1 LGKFRFSLVLGSRV
15 VKLLHNPIVFKMLL
29 LAFVCLASFL
39 ISAVI
44 IHAMRKR
51 MSYKP
56 EPERVAAVENST
68 LFSLAA
74 YNGVIQQLREQEKE
88 LQKLRQQE
96 RDRAAATENISEAV
110 LSNLTSGVVF
120 FDRMGIVRQVNGA
133 AKSLLGYAS
142 PFGFHIRD
150 LFYGIREVRW
160 PGGSTSDSP
169 APFVAEMERTI
180 RDATPFQRVEA
191 DYVTPTGEKRV
202 LGIGASAVRG
212 KKGEILGVSCL
223 VADLTHISELSR
235 QVQLKENL
243 ASLGEMSA
251 GIAHEFK
258 NSLATISGY
267 AQMLV
272 QEAAS
277 ETGREFAGK
286 IAAETESLSRIVTEF
301 LEFARPHGMARQ
313 TVNLNAVLE
322 DCAQETGVDLQLP
335 ADPVM
340 EVTGDAV
347 LLRQALSNLLRNS
360 AEAGRNGAR
369 VKVSV
374 HGSVDA
380 DKLQVSLTDNGRGIA
395 AEDLSRI
402 FIPFF
407 TTKANGTGLG
417 LALVHRIISEHGGA
431 IAVASDNQ
439 GTTFTLSLPA
449 NQPAAEQDITKG
461 H

>member
-1 LGKFRFSLVLGSRV
+1 
-15 VKLLHNPIVFKMLL
+15 
-29 LAFVCLASFL
+29 
-39 ISAVI
+39 
-44 IHAMRKR
+44 
-51 MSYKP
+51 
-56 EPERVAAVENST
+56 
-68 LFSLAA
+68 
-74 YNGVIQQLREQEKE
+74 
-88 LQKLRQQE
+88 
-96 RDRAAATENISEAV
+96 
-110 LSNLTSGVVF
+110 
-120 FDRMGIVRQVNGA
+120 
-133 AKSLLGYAS
+133 
-142 PFGFHIRD
+142 
-150 LFYGIREVRW
+150 
-160 PGGSTSDSP
+160 
-169 APFVAEMERTI
+169 MERTI

-212 KKGEILGVSCL
+212 KKGEILGVSFL
-223 VADLTHISELSR
+223 IADLTHISELSR

-277 ETGREFAGK
+277 DTGREFAGK
-286 IAAETESLSRIVTEF
+286 IASETESLSRIVTEF

-335 ADPVM
+335 KAPVL
-340 EVTGDAV
+340 EVSGDAV
-347 LLRQALSNLLRNS
+347 LLRQAISNLLRNS
-360 AEAGRNGAR
+360 AEASRNGSP

-374 HGSVDA
+374 RGSVEA
-380 DKLQVSLTDNGRGIA
+380 DKLQISLTDNGRGIA

-407 TTKANGTGLG
+407 TTKATGTGLG

-431 IAVASDNQ
+431 ITVASDTK
-439 GTTFTLSLPA
+439 GTTFTLTLPA
-449 NQPAAEQDITKG
+449 NQPAAAMEKE
-461 H
+461 

>member
-1 LGKFRFSLVLGSRV
+1 M
-15 VKLLHNPIVFKMLL
+15 VKLLQNPIVFRMLFG
-29 LAFVCLASFL
+29 AFVCIAAFL
-39 ISAVI
+39 VATVVI
-44 IHAMRKR
+44 RAMRKS
-51 MSYKP
+51 MVYKP
-56 EPERVAAVENST
+56 EPERVATENNP

-88 LQKLRQQE
+88 LKKLREQE

-150 LFYGIREVRW
+150 LFCGIREVRW
-160 PGGSTSDSP
+160 PAGDTSSSA

-277 ETGREFAGK
+277 ETARGFAGK
-286 IAAETESLSRIVTEF
+286 IASETESLSRIVTEF
-301 LEFARPHGMARQ
+301 L
-313 TVNLNAVLE
+313 
-322 DCAQETGVDLQLP
+322 
-335 ADPVM
+335 
-340 EVTGDAV
+340 
-347 LLRQALSNLLRNS
+347 
-360 AEAGRNGAR
+360 
-369 VKVSV
+369 
-374 HGSVDA
+374 
-380 DKLQVSLTDNGRGIA
+380 
-395 AEDLSRI
+395 
-402 FIPFF
+402 
-407 TTKANGTGLG
+407 
-417 LALVHRIISEHGGA
+417 
-431 IAVASDNQ
+431 
-439 GTTFTLSLPA
+439 
-449 NQPAAEQDITKG
+449 
-461 H
+461 

>member
-1 LGKFRFSLVLGSRV
+1 M
-15 VKLLHNPIVFKMLL
+15 VKLLHNPLVLKMLL

-39 ISAVI
+39 ISALI
-44 IHAMRKR
+44 IRAMRKR

-56 EPERVAAVENST
+56 EPERVAVENNT

-120 FDRMGIVRQVNGA
+120 FDRVGIVRQVNGA

-150 LFYGIREVRW
+150 LFCGIREVRW
-160 PGGSTSDSP
+160 PGGNTSASP

-286 IAAETESLSRIVTEF
+286 IATETESLSRIVTEF

-335 ADPVM
+335 AEPVM

-369 VKVSV
+369 VKVLV
-374 HGSVDA
+374 HGSVEA
-380 DKLQVSLTDNGRGIA
+380 DKLQMSLSDNGRGIA

-407 TTKANGTGLG
+407 TTKMNGTGLG

-431 IAVASDNQ
+431 IALASDNQ

-449 NQPAAEQDITKG
+449 NQPATEQDITKG

>member
-1 LGKFRFSLVLGSRV
+1 M
-15 VKLLHNPIVFKMLL
+15 VKLLQNPIVFRMLFG
-29 LAFVCLASFL
+29 AFVCIAAFL
-39 ISAVI
+39 VATVVI
-44 IHAMRKR
+44 RAMRKS
-51 MSYKP
+51 MVYKP
-56 EPERVAAVENST
+56 EPERVATENNP

-88 LQKLRQQE
+88 LKKLREQE

-150 LFYGIREVRW
+150 LFCGIREVRW
-160 PGGSTSDSP
+160 PAGDTSSSA

-277 ETGREFAGK
+277 ETARGFAGK
-286 IAAETESLSRIVTEF
+286 IASETESLSRIVTEF

-313 TVNLNAVLE
+313 TVNLKAVLE
-322 DCAQETGVDLQLP
+322 DCAQETGVDLQLTAAP
-335 ADPVM
+335 AL
-340 EVTGDAV
+340 EVSGDAV
-347 LLRQALSNLLRNS
+347 LLRQAISNLLRNS
-360 AEAGRNGAR
+360 AEASRNGSP

-374 HGSVDA
+374 RGSVEA
-380 DKLQVSLTDNGRGIA
+380 GKLQVSLTDNGHGIA
-395 AEDLSRI
+395 AEDLSKI

-407 TTKANGTGLG
+407 TTKATGTGLG

-431 IAVASDNQ
+431 IAVASDAQ
-439 GTTFTLSLPA
+439 GTTFTLTLPA
-449 NQPAAEQDITKG
+449 NQPAATMEKE
-461 H
+461 